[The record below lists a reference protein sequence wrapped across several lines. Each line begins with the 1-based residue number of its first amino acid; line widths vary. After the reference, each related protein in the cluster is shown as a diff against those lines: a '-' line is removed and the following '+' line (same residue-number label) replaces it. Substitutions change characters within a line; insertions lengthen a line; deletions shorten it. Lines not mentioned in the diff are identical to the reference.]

1 MEKLKKIWQNKV
13 FYILIVL
20 TLAFVTPIT
29 GKPAES
35 ELRAIIASMGV
46 DLAPNGI
53 EITVGVLSAKGEADI
68 ISNLDPV
75 SANGENIDIAIYN
88 LGVKLGKQLGLSHCQ
103 YVVFSAEMFEEDATK
118 YLDYFIRN
126 NNLTEN
132 AVFIAT
138 EGKAR
143 DVIEA
148 ATNKDS
154 PYNTAIKN
162 MIIYNEEFLFTI
174 NMNIESFF
182 NAYYGYEGISVL
194 GLFNAIDEE
203 KESKTEDGPGG
214 KGQEDALEKE
224 GLLEEGFEEGEE
236 KEDSSSTGQGDASG
250 DANQESGNA
259 QSASSGGTGGTGGGT
274 SATETGEGEDKP
286 KIIQYQAN
294 MMIVKDGKKVRK
306 LTKEEVSYLKI
317 YHHFIRTVFIKVDDI
332 NTPEFKD
339 ASITFE
345 VFNKRAKS
353 EVYYI
358 NDVPVYKIR
367 LKLSVKF
374 DEINAVN
381 KTIDSL
387 DEVRDLMLPTIYEQL
402 VKKVEEYYVEL
413 IKNTKEHKT
422 DVLGIYS
429 MFNKKYNKRW
439 KEYINSLEDKETYL
453 EGIVYEIEI
462 DADTKL

>member
-1 MEKLKKIWQNKV
+1 
-13 FYILIVL
+13 
-20 TLAFVTPIT
+20 
-29 GKPAES
+29 
-35 ELRAIIASMGV
+35 
-46 DLAPNGI
+46 
-53 EITVGVLSAKGEADI
+53 
-68 ISNLDPV
+68 
-75 SANGENIDIAIYN
+75 
-88 LGVKLGKQLGLSHCQ
+88 
-103 YVVFSAEMFEEDATK
+103 MFEEDATK

-224 GLLEEGFEEGEE
+224 GLLEEGFKEGEE

-306 LTKEEVSYLKI
+306 LTKEEVNYLKI

-413 IKNTKEHKT
+413 IKNTKEHK
-422 DVLGIYS
+422 
-429 MFNKKYNKRW
+429 N
-439 KEYINSLEDKETYL
+439 
-453 EGIVYEIEI
+453 
-462 DADTKL
+462 